1 MKNMGVGQVSAN
13 QLLVGSDV
21 TKIPTGMMGTHTV
34 EKAEE
39 NIVIPSGSSSTTRKS
54 LLERFMRKASSEEIA
69 RMGSENYGKFRESLV
84 SIGQTFLHFLED
96 GSSVSN
102 KENKT
107 LLERFMRKAS
117 PEEIARMGS
126 EV

>member
-54 LLERFMRKASSEEIA
+54 LLERFMRKAS
-69 RMGSENYGKFRESLV
+69 
-84 SIGQTFLHFLED
+84 
-96 GSSVSN
+96 
-102 KENKT
+102 
-107 LLERFMRKAS
+107 